1 MPNLTIVLGLFFPLH
16 LGGMP
21 WFEQHIRIEY
31 EICLCYNFP
40 MQPVSEINRD
50 MLRKITLVIADDHA
64 IIREA
69 IRNLL
74 EKENDIDI
82 VAEAADG
89 EEAVN
94 LTCQK
99 RPDIV
104 IMDISMPKLNGM
116 EATRLI
122 KVKCPN
128 TAILALTVH
137 DDSESILG
145 ILEAGAAGYLTK
157 SIFGYDVIQAVRSV
171 AAGESVLSNTVLQ
184 QVLKHALRS
193 DMKAYPEPK
202 RNKLTGKEL
211 LILQLAAK
219 GLSNKEIG
227 QKIKIS
233 PLTVKGYLMEIFSKL
248 EVSSRT
254 EAVIKA
260 LQSGYFTLRELN

>member
-1 MPNLTIVLGLFFPLH
+1 
-16 LGGMP
+16 
-21 WFEQHIRIEY
+21 
-31 EICLCYNFP
+31 
-40 MQPVSEINRD
+40 MQPVSELNQD
-50 MLRKITLVIADDHA
+50 KLKKIKVLIADDHA

-69 IRNLL
+69 LKTLL
-74 EKENDIDI
+74 VKETDIDI

-99 RPDIV
+99 QPDIV

-122 KVKCPN
+122 KVKCPH

-157 SIFGYDVIQAVRSV
+157 SIFGHDVVQAIRSV
-171 AAGESVLSNTVLQ
+171 AAGESVLSNTVLH

-193 DMKAYPEPK
+193 NIDSFPEPK
-202 RNKLTGKEL
+202 RNKLTSQEL
-211 LILQLAAK
+211 LVLQLAAK

-227 QKIKIS
+227 QKLKIS